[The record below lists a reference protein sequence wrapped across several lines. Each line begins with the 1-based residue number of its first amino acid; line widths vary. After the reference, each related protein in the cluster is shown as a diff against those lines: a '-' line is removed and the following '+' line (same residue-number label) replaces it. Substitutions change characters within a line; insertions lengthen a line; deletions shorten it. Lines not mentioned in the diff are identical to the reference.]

1 VTGTGRDHGDRSS
14 LRVEAAPLITETPD
28 GAAEGA
34 RLAPSA
40 LPDLRRALAAIRD
53 DLGFQTA
60 SLFVPG
66 AAGWE
71 LLDRE
76 GPVRPWHA
84 VLDPAAFEG
93 APEPSAHPDVRTVPG
108 IGGRLAGMGCASVAV
123 LPLPDGSRLL
133 LDSETPVSGSAWI
146 ERTRPFLSLISIMAG
161 PVWPTG
167 GALRSHGEVY
177 TLERVFEACQAT
189 VAEPGST
196 QDEVLWR
203 VREAMAVDELFLL
216 TEDGED
222 LEVQAAP
229 AEGWPRRLP
238 GRASSLGPIDGASG
252 ADDALLHR
260 LALDLASSSRA
271 LSGALGRR
279 TPAREL
285 ILAGWAEGPALS
297 PASMTVVA
305 RAVSTAMAAIR
316 ARHRAATTLY
326 DRERAQ
332 LAYALH
338 DGLTQTVAGAV
349 LELEA
354 LSGRVESDPTAAVAT
369 IDGSKAEIRRSLAD
383 LRSMLFEL
391 QRHTVDEEQPVE
403 PLMRYVEDVMKR
415 WRVPARISVE
425 GDLNGVPAR
434 ILAVA
439 YVVIREGL
447 ANAAKH
453 AGGRNVTVELLAS
466 PSDLTVTVSD
476 RGRGF
481 SGGDELAARQA
492 HHFGLQ
498 MLRKRVADVGG
509 SLSVDSR
516 LGAGTRVIA
525 ELPYVEVTT

>member
-1 VTGTGRDHGDRSS
+1 VTGTGRDHEDRSS
-14 LRVEAAPLITETPD
+14 LRLATAPPITEGPEPD
-28 GAAEGA
+28 GPAADA
-34 RLAPSA
+34 DRPDVSA
-40 LPDLRRALAAIRD
+40 LRGAMAAIRD
-53 DLGFQTA
+53 DLGFRTA

-71 LLDRE
+71 LLDRA
-76 GPVRPWHA
+76 GPSQPWHA
-84 VLDPAAFEG
+84 VLDPVAFEG
-93 APEPSAHPDVRTVPG
+93 TPEPAAHPDVRTVPG
-108 IGGRLAGMGCASVAV
+108 IGARLAGLGCASVAV

-146 ERTRPFLSLISIMAG
+146 ERTRPLLSLISIMAG

-167 GALRSHGEVY
+167 GALRSHGEVH
-177 TLERVFEACQAT
+177 TLERAFEACQAA

-196 QDEVLWR
+196 EDEVLWR

-216 TEDGED
+216 TEDGDD

-229 AEGWPRRLP
+229 ADGWPQRLP
-238 GRASSLGPIDGASG
+238 GRAMSLGPIEGASG

-271 LSGALGRR
+271 LAGAFGRR
-279 TPAREL
+279 TPGREL
-285 ILAGWAEGPALS
+285 VVAGWAEGPPLS

-305 RAVSTAMAAIR
+305 RAVCTAMAAIR
-316 ARHRAATTLY
+316 ARHRAATTLF
-326 DRERAQ
+326 DRERAR

-349 LELEA
+349 LELVA
-354 LSGRVESDPTAAVAT
+354 LSGRVESDPAAAVAT

-391 QRHTVDEEQPVE
+391 QRQPVEEEQPVE
-403 PLMRYVEDVMKR
+403 PLMRYVDDVMKR
-415 WRVPARISVE
+415 WRVPARISIE
-425 GDLNGVPAR
+425 GDLSGVPAR

-466 PSDLTVTVSD
+466 PADLTVTVSD

-509 SLSVDSR
+509 TLSVDSR